1 MAKKK
6 QSQRIKIIDT
16 TSAATYHTV
25 RIAQRLTLLAAAGL
39 ALWYFVTLVSVS
51 SSLIIAGAQENIR
64 FNNPELVNAT
74 ITMMIEKLRGWS
86 VSMSVVSLL
95 ITGLLVLFPRV
106 RRFDKKTVID
116 GVIIAVFLL
125 AFTQIAQGLITYLIS
140 QI

>member
-1 MAKKK
+1 MAQKKSK
-6 QSQRIKIIDT
+6 RIKIIDT
-16 TSAATYHTV
+16 SSAATYHTV

-64 FNNPELVNAT
+64 FNNPELVNTT

-106 RRFDKKTVID
+106 RKFDKKLVID
-116 GVIIAVFLL
+116 GVIVAVFLV
-125 AFTQIAQGLITYLIS
+125 AFAQIAQGLIVYLIS

>member
-1 MAKKK
+1 MAQKKK
-6 QSQRIKIIDT
+6 SSRIRIIDT
-16 TSAATYHTV
+16 SSAATYHTV

-51 SSLIIAGAQENIR
+51 SSLIIAGAQENIK

-95 ITGLLVLFPRV
+95 VTALLVLFPRV
-106 RRFDKKTVID
+106 RKFDKKTVID
-116 GVIIAVFLL
+116 GVVIAAFLL
-125 AFTQIAQGLITYLIS
+125 AFTQTAQSMITYLLSRI
-140 QI
+140 